1 MTRQPLSCLTQL
13 LTGRHCCLVSASSM
27 QTSVSTFCLSSG
39 HRKSMEDVYRK
50 ADRTSFVLYCLWI
63 YILPLLYFLQYYC
76 LPGLFVCLYPGYI
89 DPLLPLQ
96 RLGSTRLY
104 QIRPVFPERQ
114 STFCS
119 TLCALSTLYNLHWWK
134 NVSHNS
140 KIAGSTGSAL
150 LKTVVEQIGFQ

>member
-1 MTRQPLSCLTQL
+1 MTRQPLSCLNQL

-63 YILPLLYFLQYYC
+63 YILPLLYFLQYYS

-96 RLGSTRLY
+96 RLGSPRLY

-119 TLCALSTLYNLHWWK
+119 TLCALSTLY
-134 NVSHNS
+134 VTC
-140 KIAGSTGSAL
+140 TGGKMCRIIQKSRAAHSPEFYD
-150 LKTVVEQIGFQ
+150 TF